1 MNKTTPTESAQCVP
15 GTELSL
21 SKWQLFSFSNI
32 SKGLITE
39 VPKIVWDRTVQLENS
54 ELKKHSDLSIDV
66 FQVPDTGLYTQKV
79 LNISLLSTY
88 WLVSDDQ
95 EL

>member
-1 MNKTTPTESAQCVP
+1 MNKTTPIESTQCVP

-21 SKWQLFSFSNI
+21 SKWQLFSFPNI
-32 SKGLITE
+32 SKGLKTE
-39 VPKIVWDRTVQLENS
+39 VPKIVWGRTVQLENS
-54 ELKKHSDLSIDV
+54 ELKKRSDLSIDV

-79 LNISLLSTY
+79 LNTSLLSTY